1 LQWFSADDTDDD
13 TDKEAL
19 LDTSR
24 MTTWYT
30 VSLLLHLVA
39 FAMWIGAMV
48 FFLIV
53 MGPAAQELE
62 PGIAIRTMNRGR
74 IGLESI
80 SWIAIGL
87 LFASGVA
94 NLALRPPT
102 SVAPGSAYM
111 IMLGAKLFI
120 FLAMTVHHCLQ
131 AFKYAPRI
139 AEQTAAIDLA
149 ATEWPETLLGDWR
162 RWFTLLKLNA
172 GLGPVAVLLGLAL
185 VKA

>member
-1 LQWFSADDTDDD
+1 
-13 TDKEAL
+13 
-19 LDTSR
+19 
-24 MTTWYT
+24 MTTWHT

-53 MGPAAQELE
+53 MGPAVQELE
-62 PGIAIRTMNRGR
+62 PTIAIRTMNRGR

-87 LFASGVA
+87 LFATGVA
-94 NLALRPPT
+94 NLALRQPT
-102 SVAPGSAYM
+102 AAPGTAYM
-111 IMLGAKLFI
+111 IMLSAKLFI

-131 AFKYAPRI
+131 VFKYAPRI
-139 AEQTAAIDLA
+139 AQQTAAINLA
-149 ATEWPETLLGDWR
+149 ATVWPETLLGDWR
-162 RWFTLLKLNA
+162 RWYMLLKLNA

>member
-1 LQWFSADDTDDD
+1 
-13 TDKEAL
+13 
-19 LDTSR
+19 
-24 MTTWYT
+24 MTTWHT
-30 VSLLLHLVA
+30 VSLFLHLIA

-53 MGPAAQELE
+53 MGPAVQELE

-87 LFASGVA
+87 LFATGVA
-94 NLALRPPT
+94 NLALRQPIGA
-102 SVAPGSAYM
+102 APGTAYM

-131 AFKYAPRI
+131 VFKYAPRI
-139 AEQTAAIDLA
+139 AQQSAAINVA
-149 ATEWPETLLGDWR
+149 AD
-162 RWFTLLKLNA
+162 
-172 GLGPVAVLLGLAL
+172 GLARNTARRLAPL
-185 VKA
+185 VHAAQTQRRPRPGGGAARFGLS